1 MHVFKNCYMSFLLP
15 AIDYVFML
23 KINETTIFTSEK
35 YLVTDNLTSCV
46 DNFSW
51 LTYLLP
57 SILCLLP

>member
-1 MHVFKNCYMSFLLP
+1 MSFLLP

-23 KINETTIFTSEK
+23 KINETMIFTSEK